1 MVKQGLLRF
10 HWSTEVYGLGTC
22 FREYALYPRFLPFF
36 FTSDHGINISRNLDP
51 DIASGRIGTRKHLT
65 WTSSNLEL
73 EIPQVKLVG
82 VIHPWLFYLKSQK
95 NINPPSRKGSIFYP
109 YHKVPGFDFLGLDD
123 DSSIKYLLN
132 LPKKYHPI
140 CVSLHMHDLGG
151 DRQRKFEES
160 GFQIVTLGQSDSEDY
175 HQKFFGLVS
184 KFAYAFSENWGSQ
197 VPFLI
202 LSGVPCQIIPRNVQI
217 LLKGEPASLHT
228 EEYSQ
233 QSKKAEELFQ
243 NLPSEISGPQLEFA
257 NSTVG
262 KTIGISRFRL
272 VRLAYT
278 ELLVVGIPWLLHET
292 FRHLRIKLERKNELN
307 DHAS

>member
-1 MVKQGLLRF
+1 
-10 HWSTEVYGLGTC
+10 
-22 FREYALYPRFLPFF
+22 
-36 FTSDHGINISRNLDP
+36 
-51 DIASGRIGTRKHLT
+51 
-65 WTSSNLEL
+65 LEL